1 MKKIILLFLSF
12 GVVSCGQVKQQV
24 SEQAR
29 VNVMSY
35 NIRYDNP
42 EDGMNNWQYRKDRA
56 ATAIRFYD
64 VDILGTQEVLHN
76 QLEDLKQRLPEYGV
90 IGVGR
95 EDGKVKAAQGQH
107 LVQCAQLA
115 HLAHRLR
122 AEGHVGKARLIQCFH
137 GTAHG
142 VQRFFKGRFPALL
155 AAAAGMEDDAFSAQ
169 RPAHRRA
176 LQQVLDAVQPLVL
189 FQAGHAD
196 VIGRVHTE
204 QDVLRGGKGGHLRG
218 LVQSQ
223 AHPAPALVL
232 KGVQAHLCGVLRHLQ
247 AGLVP
252 LGGKAVAGAGRAE
265 PDLPIVAHRVFPPR
279 S

>member
-1 MKKIILLFLSF
+1 MEPPGTLIPQCL
-12 GVVSCGQVKQQV
+12 GHAV
-24 SEQAR
+24 
-29 VNVMSY
+29 
-35 NIRYDNP
+35 
-42 EDGMNNWQYRKDRA
+42 EDGGIIGLGLDA
-56 ATAIRFYD
+56 AQGAGVQVPE
-64 VDILGTQEVLHN
+64 VDA
-76 QLEDLKQRLPEYGV
+76 
-90 IGVGR
+90 GR
-95 EDGKVKAAQGQH
+95 DALIHTAQGQH
-107 LVQCAQLA
+107 LVQRAQLA

-218 LVQSQ
+218 LVQPQ
-223 AHPAPALVL
+223 AHPAPTLVL

-252 LGGKAVAGAGRAE
+252 LGSKAVAGAGRAE

>member
-95 EDGKVKAAQGQH
+95 EDGKVKGEYSA
-107 LVQCAQLA
+107 LWYK
-115 HLAHRLR
+115 
-122 AEGHVGKARLIQCFH
+122 KARFE
-137 GTAHG
+137 
-142 VQRFFKGRFPALL
+142 LL
-155 AAAAGMEDDAFSAQ
+155 ASGYFWLSETPDIASWGKLKDKISGKEYFALNTHLDHIGVVA
-169 RPAHRRA
+169 RREGVS
-176 LQQVLDAVQPLVL
+176 LILDRVNELSDGLPVIVTGDFNAEPES
-189 FQAGHAD
+189 D
-196 VIGRVHTE
+196 VIKHMTDAE
-204 QDVLRGGKGGHLRG
+204 NPKHLQDTRLMSPIVYLKVLRY
-218 LVQSQ
+218 
-223 AHPAPALVL
+223 
-232 KGVQAHLCGVLRHLQ
+232 GVLAETEGSEFLSDH
-247 AGLVP
+247 APVLVT
-252 LGGKAVAGAGRAE
+252 VE
-265 PDLPIVAHRVFPPR
+265 
-279 S
+279 

>member
-95 EDGKVKAAQGQH
+95 EDGA
-107 LVQCAQLA
+107 
-115 HLAHRLR
+115 
-122 AEGHVGKARLIQCFH
+122 
-137 GTAHG
+137 
-142 VQRFFKGRFPALL
+142 GR
-155 AAAAGMEDDAFSAQ
+155 
-169 RPAHRRA
+169 H
-176 LQQVLDAVQPLVL
+176 
-189 FQAGHAD
+189 
-196 VIGRVHTE
+196 
-204 QDVLRGGKGGHLRG
+204 
-218 LVQSQ
+218 SQ
-223 AHPAPALVL
+223 ASA
-232 KGVQAHLCGVLRHLQ
+232 R
-247 AGLVP
+247 
-252 LGGKAVAGAGRAE
+252 
-265 PDLPIVAHRVFPPR
+265 PPR
-279 S
+279 NGGEALARAARHRGSG

>member
-95 EDGKVKAAQGQH
+95 EDGKVKGEYSA
-107 LVQCAQLA
+107 LYVQKI
-115 HLAHRLR
+115 
-122 AEGHVGKARLIQCFH
+122 GI
-137 GTAHG
+137 
-142 VQRFFKGRFPALL
+142 
-155 AAAAGMEDDAFSAQ
+155 
-169 RPAHRRA
+169 RRK
-176 LQQVLDAVQPLVL
+176 
-189 FQAGHAD
+189 
-196 VIGRVHTE
+196 E
-204 QDVLRGGKGGHLRG
+204 K
-218 LVQSQ
+218 QS
-223 AHPAPALVL
+223 
-232 KGVQAHLCGVLRHLQ
+232 
-247 AGLVP
+247 
-252 LGGKAVAGAGRAE
+252 
-265 PDLPIVAHRVFPPR
+265 
-279 S
+279 ST